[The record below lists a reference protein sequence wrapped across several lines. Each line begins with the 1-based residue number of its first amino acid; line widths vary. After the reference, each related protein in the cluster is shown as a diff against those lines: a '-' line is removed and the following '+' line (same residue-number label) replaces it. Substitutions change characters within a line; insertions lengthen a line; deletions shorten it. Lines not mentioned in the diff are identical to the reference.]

1 MVTTSNRETR
11 GFQSEIRQLL
21 HLMIHSLYSNEEI
34 FLRELI
40 SNAADAIDK
49 LKFAALSNEALYEGQ
64 ADLRIEIEFDEKK
77 HTITVR
83 DNGIGMSRD
92 EVIEHLGTIAKSGT
106 KEFFAGLT
114 GDARQDAQLI
124 GQFGVG
130 FYSSFIVA
138 DKVTV
143 LTRKAG
149 LEPAAGVRWES
160 SGEGEFT
167 VESLPIETR
176 GTEVT
181 LHLRKEAR
189 DFADAHRLRRIVK
202 QYSDHIAIPI
212 RMKPVSGEGEFE
224 TVNTATALWTR
235 NKKDISDD
243 EYREFYRHV
252 AHDFEDPLS
261 WAHNRVEG
269 KLDYTMLLYLPKRA
283 PFDLWDRQ
291 AKHGGLKLYVQRV
304 FVLESSEELLPRYLR
319 FVRGV
324 IDTNDLPLNVSRELL
339 QRNKAID
346 TIRGAAVKK
355 VLGLIEKLAKGEEY
369 PAFWKAF
376 GTLLKEGVV
385 EDDEQRG
392 RLAELLRFSSTREDK
407 AEPDV
412 SLPAYVERMQP
423 GQKGIYYLIADG
435 FTTAKSS
442 PHLEA
447 FRAKNIEVLLL
458 SEPIDEWLVTHL
470 HEYADKPLLSATRGT
485 LELDE
490 AEGEKKDA
498 TEGADAEHGELVARI
513 KQALATKVKDV
524 RVSKRLTS
532 SPACLVADDYAM
544 SANLERILKAAGQSV
559 EPAKRILEINPK
571 HPIVT
576 RLAGITADEQVAFW
590 SEILLG
596 QAVLAEGG
604 KLDDPAA
611 FVARLNEALGEL
623 AGPSAG

>member
-40 SNAADAIDK
+40 SNGADAIDK
-49 LKFAALSNEALYEGQ
+49 LKFAALSNEALCEGQ

-83 DNGIGMSRD
+83 DNGIGMMRD

-114 GDARQDAQLI
+114 GDARQDAQMI

-149 LEPAAGVRWES
+149 LDPAEGVRWES

-167 VESLPIETR
+167 VESLPIEAR

-181 LHLRKEAR
+181 LHLKKEAR

-212 RMKPVSGEGEFE
+212 RMKPASGEGEFE
-224 TVNTATALWTR
+224 TVNSATALWTR

-252 AHDFEDPLS
+252 AHDFEDPLT

-269 KLDYTMLLYLPKRA
+269 KLDYTMLLYLPKHA

-291 AKHGGLKLYVQRV
+291 AKHGGVKLYVQRV
-304 FVLESSEELLPRYLR
+304 FVLESTEELLPRYLR
-319 FVRGV
+319 FIRGV

-355 VLGLIEKLAKGEEY
+355 VLGLIEKLAEGEDY

-376 GTLLKEGVV
+376 GTLLKEGVI

-392 RLAELLRFSSTREDK
+392 KLAELLRFSSTREDK
-407 AEPDV
+407 VEPDV
-412 SLPAYVERMQP
+412 SLRAYVERMQP
-423 GQKGIYYLIADG
+423 EQKGIYYLIADG

-447 FRAKNIEVLLL
+447 FREKNIEVLLL

-490 AEGEKKDA
+490 AEGKEKDA
-498 TEGADAEHGELVARI
+498 NEDANAEHSELVARI

-571 HPIVT
+571 HPIVI
-576 RLAGITADEQVAFW
+576 RLANITADEQVAFW

-611 FVARLNEALGEL
+611 FVARLNEALVEL